1 MDRKEFHNLL
11 GAEPAN
17 KCQVAP
23 VLLKSIDHHQEWFGA
38 WNKRDVMQ
46 GKIA

>member
-23 VLLKSIDHHQEWFGA
+23 VLLKSIDHRQEWFGV